1 MNRDFK
7 GVWVDKKLWL
17 RQGLKCTARCFLIEI
32 DSLDKGRGCWAKN
45 QHFAAMFDMS
55 KNRVSEIIK
64 QLAADNLIT
73 IWYEKEDG
81 IETRFLRLLLP
92 VEKSTS
98 LSKNRL
104 HLSKNRLHLSKNRLP
119 NNRTE
124 YNNENNNEIYVKA
137 FSFLEEN
144 YPSRV
149 EKFMMD
155 YGGKIKDLAG
165 FIKFFNNQADEKELK
180 YSQRILFGRLNNL
193 ADTWLV
199 NQNKNN
205 SHQVEQSVSK
215 LIGKRLV

>member
-7 GVWVDKKLWL
+7 GVWVNKDLWL
-17 RQGLKCTARCFLIEI
+17 RQGLKCTARCFLVEI
-32 DSLDKGRGCWAKN
+32 DSLDKGNGCWAKN
-45 QHFAAMFDMS
+45 QHFSIMFGIS

-64 QLAADNLIT
+64 QLAADNLII
-73 IWYEKEDG
+73 IWYENEDG
-81 IETRFLRLLLP
+81 EDIRYLRVLEA
-92 VEKSTS
+92 VEKSTTQ
-98 LSKNRL
+98 SKNRL
-104 HLSKNRLHLSKNRLP
+104 NQSKNRLSQSKNRLP

-124 YNNENNNEIYVKA
+124 YNIENNNEIYVKA

-155 YGGKIKDLAG
+155 YGGKIKDLDG
-165 FIKFFNNQADEKELK
+165 FIKYFNNQADEKELK

-199 NQNKNN
+199 NQNKYH
-205 SHQVEQSVSK
+205 SVEKAQNPNYLK
-215 LIGKRLV
+215 DA